1 MSKNNLE
8 GGSNRLSGVLFNS
21 KAYQVLVYLFE
32 NSEKEHSISEI
43 VEGVDVSRP
52 VISGLVNELRDLGL
66 VNKKKK
72 GNLYLIS
79 LNSDSPYY
87 SHLENILDLDAEPLR
102 EAAAGLVDAL
112 DEEDLLSGMLSIYLF
127 GSVARGIPSVDS
139 DIDLLFVEDG
149 ELDESDKEN
158 VMAFIAGEEDRL
170 KVNFSV
176 TWYDEN
182 ELKKSLSRGI
192 AFVERVKEEGVKLYG
207 EDLW

>member
-112 DEEDLLSGMLSIYLF
+112 DEEDLLSGILSIYLF
-127 GSVARGIPSVDS
+127 GSVARGIPTVDS
-139 DIDLLFVEDG
+139 DIDLLFVEEENFK
-149 ELDESDKEN
+149 ELDEKEIMN
-158 VMAFIAGEEDRL
+158 FIAAEENHL

-176 TWYDEN
+176 TWYKEDE
-182 ELKKSLSRGI
+182 LMRDVSRGI
-192 AFVERVKEEGVKLYG
+192 AFAKRVKEEGVKLYG

>member
-66 VNKKKK
+66 VNKKKN